1 MKFIIKDKMKG
12 RLRVHMCQNH
22 MSYEEADILLYY
34 LESFE
39 PVSSAKVY
47 DRTAD
52 AVICYTG
59 NPDIIIDRLRRFH
72 YEDVKVPNGYLE
84 RSGRETNAMY
94 QEKLVDKI
102 IFHYA
107 RKWLLPY
114 PISAAYAGLMSVKYI
129 WKGVKTLT
137 KGKIEVPVLDATS
150 IGVSVLRGDMKT
162 AGSIMFLLGIGELLE
177 EWTHKKSVDDLA
189 RTMSLNVGKVWLKTE
204 NNEILVDSDTI
215 AKGDHVVVNVG
226 TIIPFDGTVCDGEAM
241 VNQASLTGESVS
253 VRRTAG
259 NVVYA
264 GTVVEEGSLIIEVK
278 EVSGSSRYEKIAQM
292 IDESEKLKSNLD
304 RKSVV

>member
-94 QEKLVDKI
+94 QEKLIDKV

-107 RKWLLPY
+107 RKWFLPY
-114 PISAAYAGLMSVKYI
+114 PISAAYTGLMSVKYI
-129 WKGVKTLT
+129 WKGIKTLMER
-137 KGKIEVPVLDATS
+137 KLEVPVLDATA
-150 IGVSVLRGDMKT
+150 IGVSILRSDFVS
-162 AGSIMFLLGIGELLE
+162 A
-177 EWTHKKSVDDLA
+177 
-189 RTMSLNVGKVWLKTE
+189 
-204 NNEILVDSDTI
+204 VDS
-215 AKGDHVVVNVG
+215 H
-226 TIIPFDGTVCDGEAM
+226 PP
-241 VNQASLTGESVS
+241 
-253 VRRTAG
+253 
-259 NVVYA
+259 
-264 GTVVEEGSLIIEVK
+264 
-278 EVSGSSRYEKIAQM
+278 VSG
-292 IDESEKLKSNLD
+292 
-304 RKSVV
+304 